1 MMLFREDGQVD
12 LARAGRGGRDVLV
25 CVDLRLEVRV
35 DLHLSRVRVRARV
48 RVIVR
53 PKIRV
58 RVISSPHRDAVF
70 VVLEAAGK
78 LIEGAQRGTPRAE
91 AQQLTHPCDLRAE
104 HLGINEAG
112 VED

>member
-1 MMLFREDGQVD
+1 MFKSPH
-12 LARAGRGGRDVLV
+12 RDAVFVVL
-25 CVDLRLEVRV
+25 EA
-35 DLHLSRVRVRARV
+35 ARV

-53 PKIRV
+53 PKNRV

-70 VVLEAAGK
+70 VVLEAAGR

-104 HLGINEAG
+104 HLGIREAG
-112 VED
+112 VEFD